1 MLTIQPPDHPAHQ
14 WIVVEGVRVYE
25 DTLMPIWFQYCAA
38 NAGGGGHIS
47 KCRQILS
54 RAPVSMHT
62 TNYIP
67 SAS

>member
-38 NAGGGGHIS
+38 NAGGG
-47 KCRQILS
+47 
-54 RAPVSMHT
+54 A
-62 TNYIP
+62 Y
-67 SAS
+67 